1 MDKSLKKEVIFYSI
15 IVVILITISVLNNM
29 FWKIGKEDK
38 KQENIRY
45 ELSYHYFFNK
55 LISITQKDKKNQN
68 NRIYSIIQI
77 AFAKIEML
85 FFFDKLYYINYKKED
100 NVLLDLY
107 NKMLIY

>member
-1 MDKSLKKEVIFYSI
+1 MEPNAKIKKLYLDESFNPIIQKNKDGDIVFYS
-15 IVVILITISVLNNM
+15 
-29 FWKIGKEDK
+29 DK

-55 LISITQKDKKNQN
+55 LITITQKDKKNQN